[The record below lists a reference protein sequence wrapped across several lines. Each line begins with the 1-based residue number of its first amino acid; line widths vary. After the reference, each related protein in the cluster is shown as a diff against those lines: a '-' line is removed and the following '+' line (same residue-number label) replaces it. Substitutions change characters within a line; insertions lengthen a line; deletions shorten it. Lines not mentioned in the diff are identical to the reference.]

1 MLKSILCGLK
11 CSEQYIPLWFFRM
24 REQLSKTKSRSSGY
38 MIPYILEFEGVA
50 LSILKDDGEG
60 KGKLKELLEEYA
72 AKYAKESSA
81 GT

>member
-1 MLKSILCGLK
+1 
-11 CSEQYIPLWFFRM
+11 
-24 REQLSKTKSRSSGY
+24 LSKTKSRSSGY
-38 MIPYILEFEGVA
+38 MIPYVLEFEGVA